1 MQYLIL
7 KLLTNHFD
15 ILDSTLALG
24 LKTLELQSNKCVSFF
39 CFRLQIRVSVQ
50 FVHSSCFKIGFT
62 GIDQVYEAPKNP
74 DLSLTTVSRSIK
86 ETMNEVITLLE
97 ANGIIPRAAND
108 RVSELMVAP
117 EKKEEFIKEAEAH
130 TNFIRV
136 VSLKS

>member
-1 MQYLIL
+1 MEI
-7 KLLTNHFD
+7 
-15 ILDSTLALG
+15 
-24 LKTLELQSNKCVSFF
+24 
-39 CFRLQIRVSVQ
+39 QICVSVQ
-50 FVHSSCFKIGFT
+50 FVLFPYSQIGFT

-130 TNFIRV
+130 TNFIKELFLYN
-136 VSLKS
+136 LKII